1 MKVAYITEYDARDI
15 GKWSGTGHYIA
26 ESLKNQ
32 SIDLSYIGPLK
43 DRLSHKLIR
52 KYKRHYYD
60 FFNHYYLKDP
70 EPHILK
76 SFAKQI
82 ECKLHASKANIVFS
96 ATTNTVAYLE
106 CEQPIVFWADA
117 TFAGLKDFYPQ
128 YSNLC
133 CETVQNWHLMESLA
147 LRRSELAIYSS
158 EWAAKTAIE
167 FYGTNPNKVKVVP
180 FGANIN
186 TNRSLERVADSIESR
201 SKSKCKLLFIGVDW
215 IRKGGNIVYEVAKK
229 LNQLGQPTELTV
241 VGCEPIL
248 EEPVPKY
255 IKLVGFISK
264 ASKEGRQRISQLIS
278 EAHFLIVPS
287 QAECYG
293 IVFCEANSLGVP
305 CISTKV
311 GGIPT
316 IIKDNINGKLF
327 DSDADIEQYS
337 TYISNLFFN
346 YSEYKEIAYS
356 SFKEYNSRL
365 NWNTSGQI
373 IKELL
378 STIYK

>member
-1 MKVAYITEYDARDI
+1 
-15 GKWSGTGHYIA
+15 
-26 ESLKNQ
+26 
-32 SIDLSYIGPLK
+32 
-43 DRLSHKLIR
+43 
-52 KYKRHYYD
+52 
-60 FFNHYYLKDP
+60 
-70 EPHILK
+70 
-76 SFAKQI
+76 
-82 ECKLHASKANIVFS
+82 
-96 ATTNTVAYLE
+96 
-106 CEQPIVFWADA
+106 
-117 TFAGLKDFYPQ
+117 
-128 YSNLC
+128 
-133 CETVQNWHLMESLA
+133 MESLA
-147 LRRSELAIYSS
+147 LQRSKLAIYSS

-186 TNRSLERVADSIESR
+186 TNRSLERVSDSIESR

-215 IRKGGNIVYEVAKK
+215 VRKGGSIVYEVAKK

-241 VGCEPIL
+241 IGCKPIL
-248 EEPVPKY
+248 EEPLPEY
-255 IKLVGFISK
+255 IKSLGFISK
-264 ASKEGRQRISQLIS
+264 ASEEGRQRISQLIS

-327 DSDADIEQYS
+327 DSAADVEQYF
-337 TYISNLFFN
+337 TYILNLFSN
-346 YSEYKEIAYS
+346 YSEYKKIAYS
-356 SFKEYNSRL
+356 SFREYNSRL